1 MAPVTR
7 GKRAGAKQKRGFRW
21 GLLLLALGITVC
33 VVAWGYLVYAAV
45 DFGGEARDGRDEAW
59 RYLGV
64 AAVGAAA
71 CLFIALMLIARLSRA
86 IGLTAPPEPKAPKV
100 AQGTEAARSRRR
112 GRPPRTRVGVTRRA
126 DRGAAQKVSLIV
138 TLS

>member
-21 GLLLLALGITVC
+21 GLLLLAIATTVC

-45 DFGGEARDGRDEAW
+45 DFGGEAREGRDEAW
-59 RYLGV
+59 WYLGV

-86 IGLTAPPEPKAPKV
+86 IGLTRPPEPKAPKPPKV
-100 AQGTEAARSRRR
+100 PKAPKPPKPPKGSAPSHQGGRHGAR
-112 GRPPRTRVGVTRRA
+112 
-126 DRGAAQKVSLIV
+126 
-138 TLS
+138 